1 MQLTGLIDRCLRG
14 ALEAPWGCLRVAL
27 VVPQICSRPQRCLRV
42 ALDVP

>member
-1 MQLTGLIDRCLRG
+1 MQLTGLIG
-14 ALEAPWGCLRVAL
+14 ALEVPWRHQGGGCLRVAL